1 MLETVD
7 QKCTSERV
15 LGQSENIDSQGRVGK
30 RHNKFLKDSNFY
42 HIFAFIP
49 SVRPLQELL

>member
-30 RHNKFLKDSNFY
+30 RHHKFLKDSNFY